1 MQNSHNQNY
10 KSIFNPYLH
19 DNSQKMR
26 RRSNTIY
33 AENLDQYLNSAKIST
48 SYKCSPLHISQ
59 KRQTPTKKPKEEDY
73 DPFGCDLFSCS
84 DDSAAKKIPVKVKH
98 PIKKISNP
106 REESSLEWSDF
117 DFNTEE
123 KHIDGENPPRT
134 SSMTLSDNTAAE
146 TDESDDD
153 EGIVQGMENS
163 ILRKIMVIGLEDIGK
178 RLLINNV
185 FDCGENLADYK
196 ENPRV
201 LDLLTKTEE
210 DLEYKVPVR
219 YQFWM
224 RNLKEEE
231 GMNRR
236 FEDQIKVYYKNV
248 SLFIFV
254 YKVSDQSSFDAVE
267 RAVEVISRD
276 IQPENFMAVLVG
288 MDDLKQERKIS
299 YFDGISLQEKYPFT
313 FFIETNVKDI
323 GLKEKLLQVMRDNE
337 GLGELKN
344 EKLLSITSLD

>member
-1 MQNSHNQNY
+1 
-10 KSIFNPYLH
+10 
-19 DNSQKMR
+19 MR

-33 AENLDQYLNSAKIST
+33 AESLDQYLNSAKVST
-48 SYKCSPLHISQ
+48 SYGCSPLHISK
-59 KRQTPTKKPKEEDY
+59 KRQAPIKKPKEEDY
-73 DPFGCDLFSCS
+73 DPFGCDLFSSS
-84 DDSAAKKIPVKVKH
+84 DDSTAKKTPVKAKH
-98 PIKKISNP
+98 PIKKKVSNP
-106 REESSLEWSDF
+106 RGESSLEWSDF
-117 DFNTEE
+117 DFNTEG

-146 TDESDDD
+146 TDASDDDD
-153 EGIVQGMENS
+153 EGFVQGLENS
-163 ILRKIMVIGLEDIGK
+163 ILRRIMVVGLEDIGK

-185 FDCGENLADYK
+185 FDCGENLADHK

-219 YQFWM
+219 YQFWV

-231 GMNRR
+231 AMNRR

-254 YKVSDQSSFDAVE
+254 YKVSDKSSFDAVE
-267 RAVEVISRD
+267 KAVELMSRD
-276 IQPENFMAVLVG
+276 IQPEKFMAVLVG
-288 MDDLKQERKIS
+288 VDDLKQERKIS

-323 GLKEKLLQVMRDNE
+323 GLKEKLLQVIRDTEE
-337 GLGELKN
+337 GLGEIKD